1 MRTRIAVVALM
12 VIVLMLGNGSAL
24 AAPVAQTGERIY
36 GVLGTLRPAA
46 ITAYETEFVTPS
58 QVYSIVGANPQI
70 EQQIQQISNED
81 PPVPMKVWGELI
93 TPLEESDLQ
102 RIVATDLLRMDNMR
116 PITANPDLPYAVIV
130 ATAAPIRTAPTAA
143 ADVIAQVRQG
153 REFDVI
159 ARDVT
164 GQWWRVCCIDNQ
176 YGWISE
182 VLVRIEGNIAGVPT
196 VQPRMGLTPTPRTV
210 PPAPTG
216 ELTDTDWRAAFF
228 ANRTL
233 TGEAA
238 YVAIVDAVSFDWG
251 YRSPAP
257 GIMPDD
263 DFSARFERILT
274 LPNGF
279 YEFSVQADDG
289 VRVWIDGELVV
300 DAWQLASGEV
310 YEFGRELT
318 GPTPMRVEYFEAGGQ
333 AGIRLNYELVAE
345 FPDWRASYFD
355 DINLAGGPSWV
366 QPEPIGPLA
375 ISHYWS
381 LASPVPGV
389 IGEDN
394 WSARWTGTF
403 FFEGGDYLFWA
414 RAAGGVRLWIDDIL
428 VLDGW
433 QDNVGYIEESFTQ
446 VGRGE
451 HTIVVEYYSR
461 GGIAQLEVDWRRV
474 EE

>member
-1 MRTRIAVVALM
+1 MRKRIAVVAL
-12 VIVLMLGNGSAL
+12 IVTLLVLGNGATL
-24 AAPVAQTGERIY
+24 AAPLAQTGEPVY

-46 ITAYETEFVTPS
+46 TTAYETEFVTPS
-58 QVYSIVGANPQI
+58 QVYPIVGADPRI
-70 EQQIQQISNED
+70 EQQIQQIRDED
-81 PPVPMKVWGELI
+81 PPIPVKVWGELVTI
-93 TPLEESDLQ
+93 LDQPERQ
-102 RIVATDLLRMDNMR
+102 QIVVTDMMRMDDMR
-116 PITANPDLPYAVIV
+116 PIISSPTLPYVVI
-130 ATAAPIRTAPTAA
+130 TARSAPIRTAPSAA

-153 REFDVI
+153 REFDVV
-159 ARDVT
+159 ARDVS
-164 GQWWRVCCIDNQ
+164 GQWWRICCIDNQ
-176 YGWISE
+176 YGWISQ
-182 VLVRIEGNIAGVPT
+182 VMVAVEGNTAGVPT
-196 VQPRMGLTPTPRTV
+196 LQPRTGLAPTPRTV
-210 PPAPTG
+210 TPAPVG
-216 ELTDTDWRAAFF
+216 ELTESDWLASFY

-238 YVAIVDAVSFDWG
+238 MVMRVNAVSFDWE
-251 YRSPAP
+251 YRSAVPGVVPA
-257 GIMPDD
+257 D

-279 YEFSVQADDG
+279 YEFRVQADDG

-300 DAWQLASGEV
+300 DAWRLASGEI

-318 GPTPMRVEYFEAGGQ
+318 GPTPVRIEYFEAGGQ
-333 AGIRLNYELVAE
+333 AGIRFNYELVSE
-345 FPDWRASYFD
+345 FPDWQASYFD
-355 DINLAGGPSWV
+355 GVNLAGGPSWV

-375 ISHYWS
+375 ISRYWS
-381 LASPVPGV
+381 LESPVPGV

-403 FFEGGDYLFWA
+403 FFERGDYLFWA
-414 RAAGGVRLWIDDIL
+414 RSLGGVRLWIDDIL

-433 QDNVGYIEESFTQ
+433 QDNVGYIEETFAQ

-451 HTIVVEYYSR
+451 HAIVVEYYTR